1 MYLMKMQIRFY
12 FKKNSNPHLMKM
24 LIRFIM
30 RKFISTSN
38 EDANLFFYFEKN
50 SDLHLRKMQICFYF
64 EKNSDLHLRKMQIY
78 FLVLRKRVDCM
89 QIFEIKKE
97 IITIIKDSRSCFK

>member
-30 RKFISTSN
+30 RKFISTSK
-38 EDANLFFYFEKN
+38 EDANLFYFEKN
-50 SDLHLRKMQICFYF
+50 SNLFYF
-64 EKNSDLHLRKMQIY
+64 EKNSNLHLMKMQIC
-78 FLVLRKRVDCM
+78 FFILRKI
-89 QIFEIKKE
+89 QIYI
-97 IITIIKDSRSCFK
+97 